1 MEEALKKLS
10 ERLGERLG
18 EIVENFKF
26 LLREAFVIVKINFEI
41 KRYCNRLK
49 PSKEIKPRAVP
60 FVYRKIAM
68 KCRSNC

>member
-10 ERLGERLG
+10 ESLGEL
-18 EIVENFKF
+18 VENVKS
-26 LLREAFVIVKINFEI
+26 LLREAFMVVKNYFEI
-41 KRYCNRLK
+41 KRHCNRLK
-49 PSKEIKPRAVP
+49 PNKEIKPRAVP

>member
-10 ERLGERLG
+10 ESLGEL
-18 EIVENFKF
+18 VENVKSI
-26 LLREAFVIVKINFEI
+26 LREAFMIVNIDFEI
-41 KRYCNRLK
+41 KMYCNRLK

>member
-10 ERLGERLG
+10 ERLGEIM
-18 EIVENFKF
+18 ESFKS
-26 LLREAFVIVKINFEI
+26 LLRKAFMVVKNYFEI

-60 FVYRKIAM
+60 FVYRKVIA

>member
-10 ERLGERLG
+10 ESLDK
-18 EIVENFKF
+18 IAENFKS
-26 LLREAFVIVKINFEI
+26 LLREAFMIVNIDFEI

>member
-1 MEEALKKLS
+1 MEEAFKNLCIELNKIL
-10 ERLGERLG
+10 
-18 EIVENFKF
+18 ENFK
-26 LLREAFVIVKINFEI
+26 LWLREAFIIVKINFEI

-49 PSKEIKPRAVP
+49 PNKEIKPRAVP

>member
-10 ERLGERLG
+10 ESLGEL
-18 EIVENFKF
+18 VENMKS
-26 LLREAFVIVKINFEI
+26 LLREAFVIVNIDFEI

>member
-10 ERLGERLG
+10 ESLGEL
-18 EIVENFKF
+18 VENMKS
-26 LLREAFVIVKINFEI
+26 LLREAFVIVNIDFEI

-68 KCRSNC
+68 KSRSNC

>member
-10 ERLGERLG
+10 ESLGELA
-18 EIVENFKF
+18 ENFKS
-26 LLREAFVIVKINFEI
+26 LLKEAFVIVNIDFEV
-41 KRYCNRLK
+41 KRYCNRLN

-60 FVYRKIAM
+60 FTYRKIAM

>member
-10 ERLGERLG
+10 ESLDK
-18 EIVENFKF
+18 IAENFKS
-26 LLREAFVIVKINFEI
+26 LLREAFIIVNIDFEI

>member
-10 ERLGERLG
+10 ESLDK
-18 EIVENFKF
+18 IAENFKS
-26 LLREAFVIVKINFEI
+26 LLREAFVIVNIDFEI

>member
-10 ERLGERLG
+10 ESLGELA
-18 EIVENFKF
+18 ENFKS
-26 LLREAFVIVKINFEI
+26 LLREAFIIVKINFEI

-49 PSKEIKPRAVP
+49 PNKEIKPRAVP

-68 KCRSNC
+68 KSRSNC

>member
-10 ERLGERLG
+10 ESLGEL
-18 EIVENFKF
+18 VENMKS
-26 LLREAFVIVKINFEI
+26 LLREAFVIVNIDFEI

-49 PSKEIKPRAVP
+49 PSKKIKPRAVP

>member
-10 ERLGERLG
+10 KSLG
-18 EIVENFKF
+18 EIAETFNS
-26 LLREAFVIVKINFEI
+26 LLREAFMIVNIDFEI

-68 KCRSNC
+68 KSRSNC

>member
-1 MEEALKKLS
+1 MRVIEEALKKLS
-10 ERLGERLG
+10 ERLGEIM
-18 EIVENFKF
+18 ESFKSI
-26 LLREAFVIVKINFEI
+26 LREAFMIVNIDFEI

-68 KCRSNC
+68 KSRSNC

>member
-10 ERLGERLG
+10 ESLGEL
-18 EIVENFKF
+18 VENMKS
-26 LLREAFVIVKINFEI
+26 LLREAFVIVNIDFEI

-68 KCRSNC
+68 KCRSNCQEE